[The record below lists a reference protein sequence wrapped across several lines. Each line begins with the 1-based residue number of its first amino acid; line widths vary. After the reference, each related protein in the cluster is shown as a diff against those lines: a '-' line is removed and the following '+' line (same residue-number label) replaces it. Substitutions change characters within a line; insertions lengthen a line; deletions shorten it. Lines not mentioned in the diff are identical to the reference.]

1 MDLEALGGKCLNPYL
16 ELMRPANSMMAG
28 LASIIG
34 FLIASSLSLTPHDFT
49 KLLLLFTSTFVLSSS
64 SMAMNDYFDREIDA
78 VNQPQRPIPSGR
90 VKPGRALTFSIT
102 LMIIGLLL
110 SALVSLKALIVA
122 IVACVLFTVYSMYLK
137 RYGLIGNA
145 CVSLCVALTFI
156 YGAAATGS
164 FPGLIATFS
173 SVAFLA
179 SMSREVVKGII
190 DVEGDRLK
198 GIRTLAISRGSRASA
213 KVAFVFMCFAVAL
226 SIVPALLG
234 YVNWL
239 YLPIVL
245 VADAGL
251 LTSTLLVLSA
261 PAPNRAAKSK
271 KLMLMFMG
279 LALTAFL
286 VGCI

>member
-1 MDLEALGGKCLNPYL
+1 MSGYLNPYL
-16 ELMRPANSMMAG
+16 ELMRPTNSIMAG

-34 FLIASSLSLTPHDFT
+34 FLIASGFSHSHYDYM
-49 KLLLLFTSTFVLSSS
+49 KLILLFASTFVFSSS

-90 VKPGRALTFSIT
+90 VKPERALIFSIT
-102 LMIIGLLL
+102 LMITGLLL
-110 SALVSLKALIVA
+110 STLISLEALIVA
-122 IVACVLFTVYSMYLK
+122 IVACTGFTIYSIHLK
-137 RYGLIGNA
+137 RHGLIGNA
-145 CVSLCVALTFI
+145 CVSLCVALTFV
-156 YGAAATGS
+156 YGAVATGG
-164 FPGLIATFS
+164 FPGLIAVFS
-173 SVAFLA
+173 LMAFLA
-179 SMSREVVKGII
+179 NMSREVVKGII
-190 DVEGDRLK
+190 DIEGDKLK
-198 GIRTLAISRGSRASA
+198 GVRTLAISRGSRASA
-213 KVAFVFMCFAVAL
+213 KVALVFMCLAVAL
-226 SIVPALLG
+226 SIVPTLLG

-251 LTSTLLVLSA
+251 LTSTLLVLLA
-261 PAPNRAAKSK
+261 PTPNKAGKSK